1 MGNIYMEIIL
11 GHESFSLSK
20 ICIVELLGDYVF
32 ISTYVE
38 PAKRKACEKLGLNV
52 NEVIVLNWSFLGENV
67 AFIK

>member
-20 ICIVELLGDYVF
+20 ICIVELPGDYVF

-38 PAKRKACEKLGLNV
+38 PAKRKACEKLGLNED
-52 NEVIVLNWSFLGENV
+52 EVKVLEWHYLGEDV
-67 AFIK
+67 VFC